1 MTDASPSSSPL
12 PPDPIAYD
20 SERNKHARMR
30 GLPGPVIV
38 GGTDPNPEVG
48 LREERKYLRLLVWMV
63 AIIIVAGFVI
73 GIAIA
78 LAFGV

>member
-1 MTDASPSSSPL
+1 MTDASPSAARSRPTRSPTTRSATST
-12 PPDPIAYD
+12 PG
-20 SERNKHARMR
+20 SR

-38 GGTDPNPEVG
+38 GGTDPSPEAG
-48 LREERKYLRLLVWMV
+48 LREERKYLRLLIWMV